1 MRIIFICIIATNGFQ
16 IGKELSNNYYY
27 TPVGLSRSESIIDQG
42 PINGTILS
50 WNQALDTMSYHR
62 SMMNEYLC
70 RNYVANE
77 IIEALQNKTKSSVNR
92 RIGKPFRK
100 AKLERDS
107 LLEDPGSRQYKD
119 WLSR

>member
-1 MRIIFICIIATNGFQ
+1 MRIIFICIMVTNGFRTEEKL
-16 IGKELSNNYYY
+16 GNYYK
-27 TPVGLSRSESIIDQG
+27 PAGLSRSELIINQG
-42 PINGTILS
+42 PINETILS

-70 RNYVANE
+70 RNFVANE
-77 IIEALQNKTKSSVNR
+77 IVQALQNKTKSSVDRMGN
-92 RIGKPFRK
+92 PFRK

-107 LLEDPGSRQYKD
+107 LMEDLGSKHYKD